1 MPYPTLVD
9 AEEFKQGMRRLA
21 AAVNIVSTLEEGR
34 PGGMLATAVCSV
46 SAEPPSLLACVN
58 RGSRTYSAL
67 IQSGAFCVN
76 VLADDQLAL
85 ARNFLSRKG
94 ADRFDMCGWSTLVTG
109 SPAIDDAMI
118 NFDCE
123 ISGSFDAG
131 SHNIIVGHV
140 VAVRRRSNG
149 TPLLYFEGDYR
160 NLANAGLASA

>member
-1 MPYPTLVD
+1 MPHLDQVN

-21 AAVNIVSTLEEGR
+21 AAVNIVSTLEDGH

-46 SAEPPSLLACVN
+46 SADPPSLLACVN
-58 RGSRTYSAL
+58 RGSRTYGAL
-67 IQSGAFCVN
+67 VQSGAFCVN
-76 VLADDQLAL
+76 VLSDDQLGL
-85 ARNFLSRKG
+85 ARNFLSLKG
-94 ADRFDMCGWSTLVTG
+94 PDRFNLCGWRSLVTG

-123 ISGSFDAG
+123 ISSSFDVG
-131 SHNIIVGHV
+131 SHNIIVGRV